1 MTTDVKRRPATRKA
15 TQARGRARRAELL
28 EAGRTLLASHTL
40 DQIGMIAIAE
50 AAGIPASSAYH
61 FFPEVGDLWKELV
74 RTIAL
79 AKVEDEPQA
88 PEADEWETLVEG
100 ALDYYQH
107 VFNADRAARQLMLGP
122 RTPPDI
128 KHAGCKEDFRFGA
141 ALWMAIRSQ
150 FVLPELADSRE
161 LFFKA
166 LLVADVFF
174 SLSVADHDRVT
185 DSALREA
192 KLAVIAY
199 LRAYLPKRLARVD
212 AA

>member
-1 MTTDVKRRPATRKA
+1 MKRRPATRKA

>member
-1 MTTDVKRRPATRKA
+1 MTTDVKRRPAARKA

-28 EAGRTLLASHTL
+28 ETGRTLLASHTL

-107 VFNADRAARQLMLGP
+107 VFNTDRAARQLMLGP

-185 DSALREA
+185 DAALREA